1 MRETMHDKV
10 CQLIGKYQA
19 EEAFHREKADSIQP
33 SNCPSTDA
41 VKAECFRVFLKDLEG
56 LLDGE

>member
-1 MRETMHDKV
+1 MKETMRDKV

-19 EEAFHREKADSIQP
+19 EEAFHRERAGDVKPSSRLNTDS
-33 SNCPSTDA
+33 
-41 VKAECFRVFLKDLEG
+41 VEAECYQAILKDLEA